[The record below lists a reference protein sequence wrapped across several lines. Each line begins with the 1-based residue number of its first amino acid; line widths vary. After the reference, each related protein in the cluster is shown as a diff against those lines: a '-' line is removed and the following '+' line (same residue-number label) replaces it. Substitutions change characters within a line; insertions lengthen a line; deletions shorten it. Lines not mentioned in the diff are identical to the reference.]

1 MVDGYIL
8 YNGKNMK
15 TAIFG
20 ILCTLNET
28 QTSYLFSINDVT
40 ASIRSSGV
48 HWAGDMLAEMALM
61 RQLLYSGKIGGFS
74 ESWHELEP
82 FCVLKPFQLQF
93 QVHFV

>member
-1 MVDGYIL
+1 MAIFCKMGL
-8 YNGKNMK
+8 KSK

-40 ASIRSSGV
+40 ASIRSSWI
-48 HWAGDMLAEMALM
+48 HWEEDMLAEMALM
-61 RQLLYSGKIGGFS
+61 RQFIYSGKIGGFS

-82 FCVLKPFQLQF
+82 KTDCSP
-93 QVHFV
+93 